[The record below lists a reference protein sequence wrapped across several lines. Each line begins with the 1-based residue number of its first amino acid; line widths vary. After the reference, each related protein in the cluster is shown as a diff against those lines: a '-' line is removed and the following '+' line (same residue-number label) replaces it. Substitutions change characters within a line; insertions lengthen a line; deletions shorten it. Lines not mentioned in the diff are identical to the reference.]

1 MAVELE
7 SLADKYLKN
16 QCTPEEA
23 KQVLDWFES
32 KPGHKYLQDQLDKDI
47 QLLQNDNL
55 FISPVNIPSAR
66 MLGDI
71 VSNLYDENESKNRKE
86 TVRVS
91 QPDFMNASKPN
102 AMSNRWY
109 LVAALLAGVGFCIL
123 ATYNYFSTA
132 TISRSTKYGEIAR
145 IILPDSSSVTLN
157 GNSRIEYAAGWEQDE
172 PREVRLEGEAFFSVK
187 HKLNNQRFLVKI
199 ADTIQIE
206 VLGTEFNV
214 SDRKRQTQV
223 VLVSGKIRLDMQV
236 NKISSSTIMTA
247 GESVEITPVSKG
259 IIKHRIDTEVI
270 TSWTANKL
278 IFDNTSVRE
287 ICERLTETYGY
298 RLAFPDQKLMNQQI
312 SGSVPNQN
320 IDVVLEGL
328 QAILGVKF
336 KKTKD

>member
-1 MAVELE
+1 M
-7 SLADKYLKN
+7 
-16 QCTPEEA
+16 
-23 KQVLDWFES
+23 VLDWFGT
-32 KPGHKYLQDQLDKDI
+32 KTGHQYLQNQLDKDL

-55 FISPVNIPSAR
+55 FISPVNLPSAK
-66 MLGDI
+66 MFGDI
-71 VSNLYDENESKNRKE
+71 VSNLDDENEYKTLKE
-86 TVRVS
+86 KVGVS
-91 QPDFMNASKPN
+91 QTDLIYGSKPN
-102 AMSNRWY
+102 RMSKHWS
-109 LVAALLAGVGFCIL
+109 LVAALVAGVGFCIL
-123 ATYNYFSTA
+123 ATYNYFSPA

-145 IILPDSSSVTLN
+145 IILPDSSTVTLN
-157 GNSRIEYAAGWEQDE
+157 GNSRIEYAAGWKEDE
-172 PREVRLEGEAFFSVK
+172 PREVKLEGEAFFSVK

-199 ADTIQIE
+199 ADTIQVE

-236 NKISSSTIMTA
+236 NNISSSTIMIP

-259 IIKHRIDTEVI
+259 KIKHLIETEVV

-287 ICERLTETYGY
+287 IFERLTETYGY
-298 RLAFPDQKLMNQQI
+298 RIAFPDQKLMNQQI